1 MNMNVAIDQRD
12 LVKAVRKYRSL
23 DDELKDLNAKVYKLR
38 ENKKFVENEMSDILR
53 RSNFQNLDKLQIQDD
68 GSYIKIQRPD
78 TWSKPWSLSQKEL
91 KDLIAS
97 FVNGGATGNKPWPAE
112 LFDWIVERKKQAMVS
127 KEFSFKRIT
136 DVDTNDGDDEV
147 EAGRGR
153 MGGRVDA

>member
-1 MNMNVAIDQRD
+1 MNTNTAIDQRD

-23 DDELKDLNAKVYKLR
+23 DDELKDLNSKVYKLR

-53 RSNFQNLDKLQIQDD
+53 RSNFQNLHKLEIQDD

-91 KDLIAS
+91 KDLIGS
-97 FVNGGATGNKPWPAE
+97 YSGPMDG
-112 LFDWIVERKKQAMVS
+112 LFKWIVDHKKQDMVA

-136 DVDTNDGDDEV
+136 GVDTNDGDDEV

>member
-1 MNMNVAIDQRD
+1 MNTNTAIDQRD

-23 DDELKDLNAKVYKLR
+23 DDELKDLNSKVYKLR

-91 KDLIAS
+91 KDLIGS
-97 FVNGGATGNKPWPAE
+97 YSGPMDG
-112 LFDWIVERKKQAMVS
+112 LFKWIVDHKKQDMVA

-136 DVDTNDGDDEV
+136 GVDTNDGDDEV

>member
-1 MNMNVAIDQRD
+1 MNVAIDQRD

-23 DDELKDLNAKVYKLR
+23 DDELKDLNSKVYKLR

-53 RSNFQNLDKLQIQDD
+53 RSNFQNLHKLEIQDD

-91 KDLIAS
+91 KDLIGS
-97 FVNGGATGNKPWPAE
+97 YSGPMDG
-112 LFDWIVERKKQAMVS
+112 LFKWIVEHKKQDMVA

-136 DVDTNDGDDEV
+136 GVDTNDGDDEV

>member
-1 MNMNVAIDQRD
+1 MNTTTAIDQRD
-12 LVKAVRKYRSL
+12 LVKAVRKYRNL
-23 DDELKDLNAKVYKLR
+23 DDELKDLNSKVYKLR

-53 RSNFQNLDKLQIQDD
+53 RSNFQTLNKLEIQDD

-91 KDLIAS
+91 KDLIGS
-97 FVNGGATGNKPWPAE
+97 YSGPIDG
-112 LFDWIVERKKQAMVS
+112 LFKWIVDHKKQDMVA

-136 DVDTNDGDDEV
+136 GVDTNDGDDEV
-147 EAGRGR
+147 EAGRER

>member
-1 MNMNVAIDQRD
+1 MNTNTAIDQRD

-23 DDELKDLNAKVYKLR
+23 DDELKDLNSKVYKLR

-53 RSNFQNLDKLQIQDD
+53 RSNFQNLHKLEIQDD

-91 KDLIAS
+91 KDLIGS
-97 FVNGGATGNKPWPAE
+97 YSGPMDG
-112 LFDWIVERKKQAMVS
+112 LFKWIVDHKKHDMVA

-136 DVDTNDGDDEV
+136 GVDTNDGDDEV

>member
-1 MNMNVAIDQRD
+1 MNTAVDQRD
-12 LVKAVRKYRSL
+12 LVKAVRKYRAY
-23 DDELKDLNAKVYKLR
+23 DDELKELNAKIHKLR

-53 RSNFQNLDKLQIQDD
+53 RANFQNLHKLEIQDD

-127 KEFSFKRIT
+127 KEFAFKRLMSVDNNDFEGET
-136 DVDTNDGDDEV
+136 DGE
-147 EAGRGR
+147 
-153 MGGRVDA
+153 GGRVGAHGNA

>member
-1 MNMNVAIDQRD
+1 MNTNTAIDQRD

-23 DDELKDLNAKVYKLR
+23 DDELKDLNSKVYKLR

-53 RSNFQNLDKLQIQDD
+53 RSNFQNLHKLEIQDD

-91 KDLIAS
+91 KDLIGS
-97 FVNGGATGNKPWPAE
+97 YSGPMDG
-112 LFDWIVERKKQAMVS
+112 LFKWIVEHKKQDMVA

-136 DVDTNDGDDEV
+136 GVDTNDGDDEV